1 MIQYREL
8 STDQLLA
15 LMTVNIGPIW
25 RCSDRRWRSAWRGFP
40 ADGMADDDIT
50 FLSREGLIEWTGS
63 VAIAT
68 DSGRS
73 VLQTG
78 QWLRPFAAVPAR
90 SGTQSAHMSLQ

>member
-25 RCSDRRWRSAWRGFP
+25 KCSDRRWRSARRGFP
-40 ADGMADDDIT
+40 ADGIDDDDVY
-50 FLSREGLIEWTGS
+50 FLCREGLIELSGS

-68 DSGRS
+68 DNGRS
-73 VLQTG
+73 LLQTG
-78 QWLRPFAAVPAR
+78 EWLRPFVAVTAR
-90 SGTQSAHMSLQ
+90 SGTQSAHLSLQ